1 MALVG
6 KGSRAITVDGRAYRW
21 RVRHR
26 PTYDQDCLGGRLSFA
41 VESAEARGSVLVVR
55 TPHPH
60 PGALVRAEP
69 PVPVTPG
76 AVAAAVR
83 AARAAGW
90 RPGRAGPP
98 FVFDLPREA
107 LN

>member
-1 MALVG
+1 MR

-26 PTYDQDCLGGRLSFA
+26 PTYDQDCMEGRLSFA
-41 VESAEARGSVLVVR
+41 VESAEAHGAVLVAR

-60 PGALVRAEP
+60 PGAAVRTEP
-69 PVPVTPG
+69 SVPVTPG
-76 AVAAAVR
+76 MVAAAVR

-90 RPGRAGPP
+90 RPERPGPP
-98 FVFDLPREA
+98 FVFPLMK
-107 LN
+107 